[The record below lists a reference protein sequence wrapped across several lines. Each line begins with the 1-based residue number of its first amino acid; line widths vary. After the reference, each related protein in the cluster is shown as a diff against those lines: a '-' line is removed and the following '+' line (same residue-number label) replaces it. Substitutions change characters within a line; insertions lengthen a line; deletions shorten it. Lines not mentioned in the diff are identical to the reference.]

1 MATAQMG
8 RKFYVSTTPVT
19 KGIALVAL
27 EALTYE
33 EVPDIGNIG
42 QTGTE
47 ENILTYN
54 TMDTIFSDKQKGIAN
69 AGDPTLE
76 VAYDPPATGKTLMRA
91 HAETRLL
98 YAFKSELD
106 DAPAGVGSTPTT
118 FYNVGLVS
126 GPAMPNG
133 GPEDFIVEVYT
144 LPLVQRQI
152 TVPAAA

>member
-1 MATAQMG
+1 MALAQMG
-8 RKFYVSTTPVT
+8 RKFYVSTIAVT
-19 KGIALVAL
+19 KGIDETAL
-27 EALTYE
+27 EALTYT
-33 EVPDIGNIG
+33 EVKNVGNIG

-54 TMDTIFSDKQKGIAN
+54 TMDTEVADKQKGIAN

-76 VAYDPPATGKTLMRA
+76 VAYDATDPGQVLMRS

-106 DAPAGVGSTPTT
+106 DAPSGGTPTII
-118 FYNVGLVS
+118 YNVGLVA

-133 GPEDFIVEVYT
+133 GPEDFVVEVYT
-144 LPLVQRQI
+144 LPLVQKQI
-152 TVPAAA
+152 VVPASA